1 MGSHEY
7 FITFLFRKPARLAA
21 TSAGW
26 GEGKQEGLGWGWW
39 LKSLRKGEFTS
50 ARLGVRLDLGK
61 DGQIQSLRPRDCL
74 RLGESPRQSFHAQA
88 PGRPGREAV
97 LRSQEAAVPGIA
109 RICGSHRGESVEQG
123 WRKRKGKAGRDE
135 ERQGRRRWRP
145 YGIPHLGAFP
155 GLKALMAAYV
165 TELSA
170 YTSPTVFLHLL
181 LLTDSSTES
190 SQETAFP
197 PRCMLGTQ
205 SSQWSFSNPHNKKT
219 AGGK

>member
-1 MGSHEY
+1 MHRPQGGQG
-7 FITFLFRKPARLAA
+7 RK
-21 TSAGW
+21 
-26 GEGKQEGLGWGWW
+26 Q
-39 LKSLRKGEFTS
+39 F
-50 ARLGVRLDLGK
+50 
-61 DGQIQSLRPRDCL
+61 
-74 RLGESPRQSFHAQA
+74 
-88 PGRPGREAV
+88 

-109 RICGSHRGESVEQG
+109 RICSSRRGESVEQSG
-123 WRKRKGKAGRDE
+123 RKRKGKAGRDE

-155 GLKALMAAYV
+155 GLRALTAVYM

-170 YTSPTVFLHLL
+170 STSPAVFLHLL

-190 SQETAFP
+190 SRETTFP